1 MSLLGAL
8 NVGKTALAVH
18 QAAIQVTGN
27 NIANAGDP
35 TYTRQTAS
43 VSPNRDQQIR
53 PGVFIGTGINLTGVQ
68 RQIDEA
74 LQGRIR
80 SSEADFAAADA
91 TQQWLGRVEAAFN
104 ELTDQDLSTQM
115 SVFFNSFS
123 DLANKPQDVG
133 LRQVVLQAGQSL
145 ADMFH
150 NLRGQLGSLQS
161 DSDERLKALTSD
173 ADGLAQQVADLNS
186 QIVQAEGASNGTANS
201 LRDQRDAI
209 LGKLSELIEIKTIQD
224 GSVMNVYVGSEPLVL
239 NSTSRGVA
247 LKQESIDGNATT
259 TVVFKSNGGV
269 MKLDGGQI
277 GAISQVRSAHIDGLI
292 DKLDSLAGSLIF
304 ELNKLH
310 AAGQGLT
317 GFSTVTSDTVADPA
331 AGLNTAD
338 ADLPFAPVNGSLV
351 VHVKQKST
359 GLVTSTL
366 VQVDLDGRGAETSL
380 NSLAGDID
388 GIANISAN
396 LSAGRLTISADSA
409 DVEISFSQD
418 SSGVLA
424 SLGINTFFSGKNAA
438 SIAIKDT
445 VRSNPSM
452 LAAAKNGDATDNQT
466 ARAIAA
472 LETTTLTSL
481 GGGTLKAEYQSMVN
495 GVANSAAAAKTNSE
509 AASTVLETLQAQREM
524 LSGVSLDEEAINL
537 VRQQR
542 AFQGAARLI
551 SAVDEMMRTLLNM
564 V

>member
-173 ADGLAQQVADLNS
+173 ANGLAQQVADLNS

-438 SIAIKDT
+438 SIAVKDT